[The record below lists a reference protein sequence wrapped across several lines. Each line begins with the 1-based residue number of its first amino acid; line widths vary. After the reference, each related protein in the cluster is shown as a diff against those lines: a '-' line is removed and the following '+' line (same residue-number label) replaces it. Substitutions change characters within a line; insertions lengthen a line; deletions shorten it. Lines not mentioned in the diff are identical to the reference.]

1 MIRRK
6 YVSRKTAASLAL
18 LTVLL
23 CGCGKKDQA
32 AQQAAPAP
40 VPEAAGVIES
50 AAPVS
55 TPEATVPAVTPASA
69 APEIKPAETVRQNGE
84 RYEDVITMQGMEE
97 TVRYEH
103 IRNDTLGFE
112 MDYDYENFVRRSEP
126 ERECFIST
134 WDDQDNPE
142 NYLELRSNTGD
153 AEQVAD
159 GIIGFLSKEYD
170 VYRDYRELDRAGRCI
185 FISAAVTKGTNQ
197 MPDHLHT
204 LYVIPAPDGCRIA
217 WEHSFIAE
225 SEGMFRRFDY
235 MVNTLSAISGPGE
248 KRITDEQ
255 AVSAVRNYCLAVN
268 PELKAIVDKGEYP
281 VYWDIS
287 SSDEKEIV
295 VVFRS
300 HTGALN
306 RYYIDPV
313 SGAGYV
319 TEQVPGIIDEE
330 QRTGE
335 VLNVWDYIA

>member
-1 MIRRK
+1 MIKRK
-6 YVSRKTAASLAL
+6 GAAAKSAAALAL

-40 VPEAAGVIES
+40 GPEATGVIES

-55 TPEATVPAVTPASA
+55 TPEAAVPAVTPV
-69 APEIKPAETVRQNGE
+69 PEVRPAGTVRQNGE
-84 RYEDVITMQGMEE
+84 RYEDVIIMEGMEE

-112 MDYDYENFVRRSEP
+112 MDYDYEKFARRSEP
-126 ERECFIST
+126 DRECFISI
-134 WDDQDNPE
+134 WDDQENPE

-159 GIIGFLSKEYD
+159 GIIAFLSNEYE

-185 FISAAVTKGTNQ
+185 FISASVIKGTNR
-197 MPDHLHT
+197 MPEHLHA

-217 WEHSFIAE
+217 WEHSFITE

-235 MVNTLSAISGPGE
+235 MLNTLTAVSGAGE
-248 KRITDEQ
+248 KRLTDEQ
-255 AVSAVRNYCLAVN
+255 AVSAIRNYCLAVN
-268 PELKAIVDKGEYP
+268 PELKDIVDKGDYP
-281 VYWDIS
+281 LYWDIS

-306 RYYIDPV
+306 RYYVDPV
-313 SGAGYV
+313 SGASYV

-335 VLNVWDYIA
+335 ILNAWNYIA